1 MVVLSIGKAMFSP
14 PVKLG
19 DLVDSD
25 LGRDH
30 MRNSLILTKA
40 SMLNTI
46 SFLLVHINHR
56 EAAAVTVLEVV

>member
-1 MVVLSIGKAMFSP
+1 MFSP

-30 MRNSLILTKA
+30 VRNSLILTKA
-40 SMLNTI
+40 FNTI